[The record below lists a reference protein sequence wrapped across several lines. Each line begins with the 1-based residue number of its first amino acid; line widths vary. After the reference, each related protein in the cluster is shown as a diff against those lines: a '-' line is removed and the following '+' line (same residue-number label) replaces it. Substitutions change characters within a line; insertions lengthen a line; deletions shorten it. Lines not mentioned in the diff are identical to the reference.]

1 MPEKLFDLLDKMVIE
16 PDDVNL
22 TFIFNACAQLNNGRA
37 MKIGNKFLH
46 EKLNQIQNN
55 NIILNSAT
63 HMLMKFG
70 DIRRAEHIFEMI
82 KKKGIFSYSSM
93 MKGYVE
99 NNMPENALDL
109 FERMSLSPNDII
121 YIIIFNAC
129 SKLANERA
137 ITIGKKF
144 ESITKAGK
152 VGSIQNAEQIFQ
164 SISNPDVIANTTMI
178 NAYGL
183 NGTGLEAVQLYRQIP
198 HNLVNDVSHVCVLN
212 TCSHSGLLD
221 HARSVFNE
229 IIVKTE
235 KITALCR
242 FFLFDEA
249 QNVLDDFEKF
259 NSSSLSIYMVML
271 SGARN
276 NRNSVLS
283 QRLYNQMKSLF
294 SNKKDDFIAASILLC
309 NTYSSL
315 GQFEQAAHIRST
327 RIKEFGKNVKVGLT
341 WTEANG
347 ELVVMFNIGRTLS
360 T

>member
-121 YIIIFNAC
+121 YIIIFNAS

-137 ITIGKKF
+137 ITIGKKTLHMLMRFNDIQRAERLF
-144 ESITKAGK
+144 ELIKK
-152 VGSIQNAEQIFQ
+152 KNIF
-164 SISNPDVIANTTMI
+164 SYDIM
-178 NAYGL
+178 
-183 NGTGLEAVQLYRQIP
+183 
-198 HNLVNDVSHVCVLN
+198 
-212 TCSHSGLLD
+212 
-221 HARSVFNE
+221 
-229 IIVKTE
+229 
-235 KITALCR
+235 
-242 FFLFDEA
+242 
-249 QNVLDDFEKF
+249 
-259 NSSSLSIYMVML
+259 M
-271 SGARN
+271 
-276 NRNSVLS
+276 NR
-283 QRLYNQMKSLF
+283 YNF
-294 SNKKDDFIAASILLC
+294 
-309 NTYSSL
+309 
-315 GQFEQAAHIRST
+315 
-327 RIKEFGKNVKVGLT
+327 
-341 WTEANG
+341 
-347 ELVVMFNIGRTLS
+347 
-360 T
+360 

>member
-121 YIIIFNAC
+121 YIIIFNAS

-137 ITIGKKF
+137 ITIGKK
-144 ESITKAGK
+144 
-152 VGSIQNAEQIFQ
+152 
-164 SISNPDVIANTTMI
+164 I

-235 KITALCR
+235 KITALWFVEC
-242 FFLFDEA
+242 A
-249 QNVLDDFEKF
+249 QNVLDDFEKI
-259 NSSSLSIYMVML
+259 NSSSLSIYMAML

-327 RIKEFGKNVKVGLT
+327 RIKESGKNVKVGLT
-341 WTEANG
+341 WTEANEIYA
-347 ELVVMFNIGRTLS
+347 ELDRMSLELIEYGHKYDSSWMTRPIKEDESVESILCS
-360 T
+360 HS

>member
-22 TFIFNACAQLNNGRA
+22 TFILNACAQLNNGRA

-63 HMLMKFG
+63 HIL
-70 DIRRAEHIFEMI
+70 
-82 KKKGIFSYSSM
+82 
-93 MKGYVE
+93 GYVE

-137 ITIGKKF
+137 ITIGKN
-144 ESITKAGK
+144 IAYGK

-242 FFLFDEA
+242 LFLFDEA

-259 NSSSLSIYMVML
+259 NSSSLSIYMAML

-347 ELVVMFNIGRTLS
+347 ELVVKYRKKICSFLS
-360 T
+360 NSKFTVDFTVDHKKYMLNLIVCHLN

>member
-22 TFIFNACAQLNNGRA
+22 TFILNACAQLNNGRA

-121 YIIIFNAC
+121 YIIIFNAS

-137 ITIGKKF
+137 ITIGKK
-144 ESITKAGK
+144 
-152 VGSIQNAEQIFQ
+152 
-164 SISNPDVIANTTMI
+164 I

-235 KITALCR
+235 KITALWFVEC
-242 FFLFDEA
+242 
-249 QNVLDDFEKF
+249 
-259 NSSSLSIYMVML
+259 
-271 SGARN
+271 G
-276 NRNSVLS
+276 
-283 QRLYNQMKSLF
+283 F
-294 SNKKDDFIAASILLC
+294 SYI
-309 NTYSSL
+309 
-315 GQFEQAAHIRST
+315 
-327 RIKEFGKNVKVGLT
+327 
-341 WTEANG
+341 
-347 ELVVMFNIGRTLS
+347 
-360 T
+360 

>member
-1 MPEKLFDLLDKMVIE
+1 
-16 PDDVNL
+16 
-22 TFIFNACAQLNNGRA
+22 
-37 MKIGNKFLH
+37 MKKD
-46 EKLNQIQNN
+46 
-55 NIILNSAT
+55 NIIPDEIAFTILISA
-63 HMLMKFG
+63 F
-70 DIRRAEHIFEMI
+70 
-82 KKKGIFSYSSM
+82 
-93 MKGYVE
+93 
-99 NNMPENALDL
+99 
-109 FERMSLSPNDII
+109 
-121 YIIIFNAC
+121 
-129 SKLANERA
+129 
-137 ITIGKKF
+137 
-144 ESITKAGK
+144 
-152 VGSIQNAEQIFQ
+152 
-164 SISNPDVIANTTMI
+164 

-242 FFLFDEA
+242 LFLFDEA

-259 NSSSLSIYMVML
+259 NSSSLSIYMAML

-347 ELVVMFNIGRTLS
+347 ELVVKYRKKICSFLS
-360 T
+360 NSKFTVDFTVDHKKYMLNLIVCHLN

>member
-121 YIIIFNAC
+121 YIIIFNAS

-137 ITIGKKF
+137 ITIGKK
-144 ESITKAGK
+144 
-152 VGSIQNAEQIFQ
+152 
-164 SISNPDVIANTTMI
+164 I

-242 FFLFDEA
+242 LFLFDEA

-259 NSSSLSIYMVML
+259 NSSSLSIYMAML

-347 ELVVMFNIGRTLS
+347 ELV
-360 T
+360 